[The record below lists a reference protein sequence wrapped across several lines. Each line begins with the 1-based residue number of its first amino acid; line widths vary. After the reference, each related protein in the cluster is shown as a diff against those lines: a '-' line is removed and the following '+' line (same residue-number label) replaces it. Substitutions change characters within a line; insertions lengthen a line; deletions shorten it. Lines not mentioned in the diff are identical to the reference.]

1 MVNKPRGMVV
11 HTGAGNMTGTL
22 VNALLFHCG
31 DRLSDLNGP
40 VRPGIVHRIDKE
52 TSGLLMAAKTN
63 EAHASLARQLAE
75 HSTTRRYLALVRDN
89 IREEE
94 GTVDQPLGR
103 DPKNRLR
110 RAVNGENPKRAVTHF
125 RVLERYGPV
134 TLVECRLE
142 TGRTH
147 QIRVHM
153 AYIGHPLL
161 GDPLYGPRKT
171 RSGAEGQFLHAAVL
185 GFRHPVTGQ
194 YLEFRADPPE
204 LFLHELDLLRMK
216 YGVR

>member
-1 MVNKPRGMVV
+1 M
-11 HTGAGNMTGTL
+11 
-22 VNALLFHCG
+22 
-31 DRLSDLNGP
+31 
-40 VRPGIVHRIDKE
+40 
-52 TSGLLMAAKTN
+52 
-63 EAHASLARQLAE
+63 
-75 HSTTRRYLALVRDN
+75 
-89 IREEE
+89 
-94 GTVDQPLGR
+94 
-103 DPKNRLR
+103 
-110 RAVNGENPKRAVTHF
+110 NGENPKRAVTHF